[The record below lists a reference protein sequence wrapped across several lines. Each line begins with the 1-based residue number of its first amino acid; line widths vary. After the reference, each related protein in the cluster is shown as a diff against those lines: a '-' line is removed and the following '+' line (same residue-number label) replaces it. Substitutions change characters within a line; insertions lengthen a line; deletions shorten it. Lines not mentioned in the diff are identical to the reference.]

1 MNEQILTRAKLVL
14 DDEVITGSLVI
25 RDGLIVDIDTTSSSH
40 PAAVDCDNDYL
51 LPGLVELHTDN
62 MEKYFQ
68 PRPKVAWPGRQA
80 ALAHDAQMAASGIT
94 TVFDAVAIGDV
105 DEQSM
110 RHGALDE
117 MCLALTA
124 IVNDGLARVD
134 HRLHLRC
141 EVCHPDTLKRFREL
155 ADTPLL
161 GLVSL
166 MDHAPGQRQ
175 FASLDAYRVY
185 YQGKYGLDDSALEA
199 FIESQLANS
208 SRYSAEHRRAIAEEC
223 NTRGLALASHDDATL
238 AHVAESYEY
247 GTRVA
252 EFPTTREAAEASHR
266 AGMAV
271 MMGAPNVVRGGS
283 HSGNIAAADLV
294 ELGVLDILSSDYY
307 PAALLD
313 AVFKVSRMDAGYA
326 LNCSLPQAV
335 AMASRHPAEA
345 VGLSDR
351 GRLAAGL
358 RADLLRVRVVDEHPH
373 AHPIVQRV
381 WSAGRQVH

>member
-1 MNEQILTRAKLVL
+1 MSTQEQILTHAKLVL
-14 DDEVITGSLVI
+14 DDEVIAGTLVI
-25 RDGLIVDIDTTSSSH
+25 RDGRIASIDSGMSQT
-40 PAAVDCDNDYL
+40 PGAVDCGGDTL

-68 PRPKVAWPGRQA
+68 PRPKVEWPSLQA

-94 TVFDAVAIGDV
+94 TVFDAVSVGDV

-110 RHGALDE
+110 RHGSLDDMCRALSQ
-117 MCLALTA
+117 
-124 IVNDGLARVD
+124 IVHDGLARVD

-141 EVCHPDTLKRFREL
+141 EVSHPNTLARFDEL
-155 ADTPLL
+155 ASMPLL

-175 FASLDAYRVY
+175 FASLEAYRVY
-185 YQGKYGLDDSALEA
+185 YQGKYKLDDEA
-199 FIESQLANS
+199 MNAFMAAQIDNS
-208 SRYSAEHRRAIAEEC
+208 RRYSAGHRRAIASICRE
-223 NTRGLALASHDDATL
+223 RGLAIASHDDATVE
-238 AHVAESYEY
+238 HVAESFEY

-283 HSGNIAAADLV
+283 HSGNIAARDLV

-313 AVFKVSRMDAGYA
+313 AVFKVAAMENGYA
-326 LNCSLPQAV
+326 LPYAV
-335 AMASRHPAEA
+335 ATATRIPAQA
-345 VGLSDR
+345 AGLDDR
-351 GRLAAGL
+351 GRLAPGL
-358 RADLLRVRVVDEHPH
+358 RADLLRVRLIDEHPV
-373 AHPIVQRV
+373 VQRV
-381 WSAGRQVH
+381 WSAGQQVH

>member
-1 MNEQILTRAKLVL
+1 MSEQILSNARLVL
-14 DDEVITGSLVI
+14 DDDVTPGSLVI
-25 RDGLIVDIDTTSSSH
+25 RDGLIVDIDTAPSRL
-40 PAAVDCDNDYL
+40 PAAVDCGNDYL

-68 PRPKVAWPGRQA
+68 PRPKVAWPSRQA

-94 TVFDAVAIGDV
+94 TVFDAVSIGDV
-105 DEQSM
+105 NKDSM
-110 RHGALDE
+110 RHQALHE
-117 MCLALTA
+117 MCTA
-124 IVNDGLARVD
+124 IDNIVAAGLARVD

-141 EVCHPDTLKRFREL
+141 EVSQPETLQRFRDL
-155 ADTPLL
+155 ADMPLL

-175 FASLDAYRVY
+175 FASFDAYRTY
-185 YQGKYGLDDSALEA
+185 YQGKYGLDDAALEA
-199 FIESQLANS
+199 FVEEQLANS
-208 SRYSAEHRRAIAEEC
+208 ARYSAEYRLAIADVC
-223 NTRGLALASHDDATL
+223 RQRGLALASHDDATL
-238 AHVAESYEY
+238 AHVAESHEY

-283 HSGNIAAADLV
+283 HSGNIAAAELV

-313 AVFKVSRMDAGYA
+313 AVFRVAEMPGGY
-326 LNCSLPQAV
+326 SLPRAV
-335 AMASRHPAEA
+335 ATASRHPAEA
-345 VGLSDR
+345 VGLTDR
-351 GRLAAGL
+351 GRLAPGL
-358 RADLLRVRVVDEHPH
+358 RADLLRVHLIDT
-373 AHPIVQRV
+373 HPIVQRV

>member
-1 MNEQILTRAKLVL
+1 MSAQEQILTHARLVL
-14 DDEVITGSLVI
+14 DDEVIDGTLVI
-25 RDGLIVDIDTTSSSH
+25 RDGRI
-40 PAAVDCDNDYL
+40 AAVDSGMSQAPGAVDCEGDTL

-68 PRPKVAWPGRQA
+68 PRPKVEWPGRQA

-94 TVFDAVAIGDV
+94 TVFDAVSVGDV

-110 RHGALDE
+110 RHRALDD
-117 MCLALTA
+117 MCQALSQ
-124 IVNDGLARVD
+124 IVHDGLARVD

-141 EVCHPDTLKRFREL
+141 EVSHPNTLTRFNEL
-155 ADTPLL
+155 ASMPLL

-175 FASLDAYRVY
+175 FASLEAYRIY
-185 YQGKYGLDDSALEA
+185 YQGKYQLDDKAMEA
-199 FIESQLANS
+199 FMATQIDNSQ
-208 SRYSAEHRRAIAEEC
+208 RYSAEHRRAIAAACRE
-223 NTRGLALASHDDATL
+223 RGLALASHDDATVE
-238 AHVAESYEY
+238 HVAESFEY

-283 HSGNIAAADLV
+283 HSGNIAAR
-294 ELGVLDILSSDYY
+294 ELIEMDVLDILSSDYY

-313 AVFKVSRMDAGYA
+313 AVFKVAAMEGGYA
-326 LNCSLPQAV
+326 LPLAV
-335 AMASRHPAEA
+335 ATASRHPAEA
-345 VGLSDR
+345 VGLTDR
-351 GRLAAGL
+351 GRLAPGL
-358 RADLLRVRVVDEHPH
+358 RADLLRVRLADD
-373 AHPIVQRV
+373 HPILRRV
-381 WSAGRQVH
+381 WAAGQQVH

>member
-1 MNEQILTRAKLVL
+1 MSATEQILTHARLVL
-14 DDEVITGSLVI
+14 DDEVVDGSLVI
-25 RDGLIVDIDTTSSSH
+25 REGCIADVDTAPSRVAGAID
-40 PAAVDCDNDYL
+40 CQGDYL

-94 TVFDAVAIGDV
+94 TVFDAVSIGDV

-110 RHGALDE
+110 RHGALPD
-117 MCLALTA
+117 MVDALSG
-124 IVNDGLARVD
+124 IVGNGLSRVD

-141 EVCHPDTLKRFREL
+141 EVSHPETLTRFDVL

-175 FASLDAYRVY
+175 FASLAAYRTY
-185 YQGKYGLDDSALEA
+185 YQGKYGLDDRTLED
-199 FIESQLANS
+199 FIATQLANS
-208 SRYSAEHRRAIAEEC
+208 ERYSGEHRRAIAGRC
-223 NTRGLALASHDDATL
+223 RDRGLALASHDDATA
-238 AHVAESYEY
+238 AHVAESLEY

-266 AGMAV
+266 HDMAV

-283 HSGNIAAADLV
+283 HSGNIAASELV
-294 ELGVLDILSSDYY
+294 GMGVLDILSSDYY

-313 AVFKVSRMDAGYA
+313 AVFRIEAMEEGY
-326 LNCSLPQAV
+326 SLPRAV
-335 AMASRHPAEA
+335 ATATRRPAAA
-345 VGLSDR
+345 VGLDDR
-351 GRLAAGL
+351 GRLAMGL
-358 RADLLRVRVVDEHPH
+358 RADLLRVRVVDDHPL
-373 AHPIVQRV
+373 VQRV
-381 WSAGRQVH
+381 WCAGRQVH

>member
-1 MNEQILTRAKLVL
+1 MTAREQILTGARLVL
-14 DDEVITGSLVI
+14 DDEVIDGTLVI
-25 RDGLIVDIDTTSSSH
+25 RDGRI
-40 PAAVDCDNDYL
+40 AAVDSGASQVPSATDCDGDTL
-51 LPGLVELHTDN
+51 LPGLIELHTDN

-68 PRPKVAWPGRQA
+68 PRPKVEWPGRQA

-94 TVFDAVAIGDV
+94 TVFDAVSVGDV

-117 MCLALTA
+117 MCRALSR
-124 IVNDGLARVD
+124 IMHDGLARVD

-141 EVCHPDTLKRFREL
+141 EVSHPNTLARFNEL
-155 ADTPLL
+155 SSSPLL

-175 FASLDAYRVY
+175 FVSLDAYRIY
-185 YQGKYGLDDSALEA
+185 YQGKYGLDDAAMEA
-199 FIESQLANS
+199 FMATQIGNS
-208 SRYSAEHRRAIAEEC
+208 ERYSAGHRRAIAATCRE
-223 NTRGLALASHDDATL
+223 RGLALASHDDATL
-238 AHVAESYEY
+238 EHVAESFEY

-283 HSGNIAAADLV
+283 HSGNIAAAELV

-313 AVFKVSRMDAGYA
+313 AVFKVAAMENGYA
-326 LNCSLPQAV
+326 LPHAV
-335 AMASRHPAEA
+335 ATASRHPAAA
-345 VGLSDR
+345 VGLDDR

-358 RADLLRVRVVDEHPH
+358 RADLLRVRVIDDHPV
-373 AHPIVQRV
+373 VQRV
-381 WSAGRQVH
+381 WCAGQQVH